1 MADKTEKLDWTNI
14 DPKLRTMIM
23 VGLALGM
30 LMACLDSTIVST
42 SLKTIA
48 EDLGGM
54 ELYAWVFT
62 AYMLCETVMIPI
74 AGKLSDHYGRKPLLI
89 FGTVIFMVGSVLAGL
104 SGSMMELIVFRG
116 MQGIGGGI
124 LVPVATAAVADL
136 YSPQARGRMQG
147 ILGAIFGVGSAIGPL
162 IGGYLTDAISWH
174 WCFFIN
180 IPIGIAVLLLTMKK
194 FPAVNAD
201 TLHKIDY
208 RGIGVLAVF
217 LVDLLLM
224 FTWGGDKY
232 AWLSTEIITMALVA
246 AVLLALFI
254 FVERKVDDPVIKP
267 SLFKNHT
274 IVYCAITMLIF
285 GIAMMGTM
293 AYMSIF
299 LQTVL
304 GYTATESG
312 LIQIAMVAGMIITSM
327 SSGVLMARTGSKIWL
342 VSGAVI
348 TAAGMLL
355 MSTLHGGSGIYEI
368 LAYLFIM
375 GVGLG
380 CMMSVLMTVTQNA
393 ADLGEMGMTTSM
405 VNLFRSI
412 GSTVAT
418 GLFATFIA
426 SSFSGGLANVLPEEI
441 WAIYPHNTQ
450 ILNYLTD
457 PTLLPYVGDI
467 ISTYGSS
474 ICYAFAIG
482 SVIMLFTLIFI
493 LKMKNDRG
501 VKEIHRKTK
510 AAEIE
515 AK

>member
-89 FGTVIFMVGSVLAGL
+89 FGTVIFMVGSVLA
-104 SGSMMELIVFRG
+104 
-116 MQGIGGGI
+116 
-124 LVPVATAAVADL
+124 
-136 YSPQARGRMQG
+136 
-147 ILGAIFGVGSAIGPL
+147 
-162 IGGYLTDAISWH
+162 
-174 WCFFIN
+174 
-180 IPIGIAVLLLTMKK
+180 
-194 FPAVNAD
+194 
-201 TLHKIDY
+201 
-208 RGIGVLAVF
+208 VF
-217 LVDLLLM
+217 LADLLLM

-285 GIAMMGTM
+285 GIVMMGTM

-312 LIQIAMVAGMIITSM
+312 LIQIAMVAGMMIASM
-327 SSGVLMARTGSKIWL
+327 SSGVLMVRTGSKIWL

-493 LKMKNDRG
+493 PKMKNDRG

>member
-116 MQGIGGGI
+116 MQGI
-124 LVPVATAAVADL
+124 
-136 YSPQARGRMQG
+136 
-147 ILGAIFGVGSAIGPL
+147 LGAIFGVGSAIGPL

-217 LVDLLLM
+217 LADLLLM

-312 LIQIAMVAGMIITSM
+312 LIQIAMVAGMMIASM
-327 SSGVLMARTGSKIWL
+327 SSGVLMVRTGSKIWL

-355 MSTLHGGSGIYEI
+355 MSTLHGRSGIYEI

-493 LKMKNDRG
+493 PKMKNDRG

>member
-1 MADKTEKLDWTNI
+1 MADETEKLDWTNI

-116 MQGIGGGI
+116 MQGI
-124 LVPVATAAVADL
+124 
-136 YSPQARGRMQG
+136 
-147 ILGAIFGVGSAIGPL
+147 LGAIFGVGSAIGPL

-217 LVDLLLM
+217 LADLLLM

-493 LKMKNDRG
+493 PKMKNDRG

>member
-1 MADKTEKLDWTNI
+1 MADETEKLDWTNI

-116 MQGIGGGI
+116 MQGI
-124 LVPVATAAVADL
+124 
-136 YSPQARGRMQG
+136 
-147 ILGAIFGVGSAIGPL
+147 LGAIFGVGSAIGPL

-217 LVDLLLM
+217 LADLLLM

-426 SSFSGGLANVLPEEI
+426 SSF
-441 WAIYPHNTQ
+441 
-450 ILNYLTD
+450 
-457 PTLLPYVGDI
+457 
-467 ISTYGSS
+467 
-474 ICYAFAIG
+474 
-482 SVIMLFTLIFI
+482 
-493 LKMKNDRG
+493 
-501 VKEIHRKTK
+501 
-510 AAEIE
+510 
-515 AK
+515 

>member
-116 MQGIGGGI
+116 MQGI
-124 LVPVATAAVADL
+124 
-136 YSPQARGRMQG
+136 
-147 ILGAIFGVGSAIGPL
+147 LGAIFGVGSAIGPL

-217 LVDLLLM
+217 LADLLLM

-312 LIQIAMVAGMIITSM
+312 LIQIAMVAGMMIASM
-327 SSGVLMARTGSKIWL
+327 SSGVLMVRTGSKIWL

-493 LKMKNDRG
+493 PKMKNDRG

>member
-1 MADKTEKLDWTNI
+1 MADETEKLDWTNI

-116 MQGIGGGI
+116 MQGI
-124 LVPVATAAVADL
+124 
-136 YSPQARGRMQG
+136 
-147 ILGAIFGVGSAIGPL
+147 LGAIFGVGSAIGPL

-217 LVDLLLM
+217 LADLLLM

-312 LIQIAMVAGMIITSM
+312 LIQIAMVAGMMIASM
-327 SSGVLMARTGSKIWL
+327 SSGVLMVRTGSKIWL

-493 LKMKNDRG
+493 PKMKNDRG

>member
-1 MADKTEKLDWTNI
+1 MADETEKLDWTNI

-116 MQGIGGGI
+116 MQGI
-124 LVPVATAAVADL
+124 
-136 YSPQARGRMQG
+136 
-147 ILGAIFGVGSAIGPL
+147 LGAIFGVGSAIGPL

-217 LVDLLLM
+217 LADLLLM

-312 LIQIAMVAGMIITSM
+312 LIQIAMVAGMMIASM
-327 SSGVLMARTGSKIWL
+327 SSGVLMVRTGSKIWL

-412 GSTVAT
+412 GSTAAT

-493 LKMKNDRG
+493 PKMKNDRG